1 MIIHQVLHGYSQGH
15 NRLASSFPLSV
26 QDDDKMKMLSDWSEY
41 SGIKDNSYITTYPLL
56 DGRHY
61 VVAKS
66 WYADDMER
74 PGCVWTHSLILD
86 LNNLDEKF
94 DFRSLMRLFKRPIKG
109 DYSSYSEVIR
119 YTAFP
124 LSGVTKTFQEDVLVW
139 LYSNL
144 IENKGPMVYR
154 VEQDSSYYQGL
165 ILLLLQ
171 YLPLGFCKN
180 VVLCSGSAYGRKSSM
195 VEYTLQFA
203 TSVGT
208 SLFTVVKDSKNEIDG
223 VCEGIRSI
231 CETMIKDAS
240 DTSEVLRVFSSDI
253 GSSPLK
259 LCTTGT
265 LLKYLDNAIA
275 QSGEK
280 PSFSEIV
287 KLMVEAFPSMYEGI
301 NVKTTFCK
309 KSVSN
314 LFSPELVVLADLATC
329 VSDKFLNY
337 DAIEYHQRVA
347 DLKNSEGVDAYAKY
361 ILSLLESDS
370 INSAGEYQL
379 KNSSE
384 YLQAGEYYYLANNYW
399 SVYMSLVIAN
409 PNILRYSF
417 WVDLPEG
424 HFASA
429 YDLFRKY
436 CFQEFDNWGKL
447 FQIVLYRHHTIDT
460 SLMECFVKNIPNFVW
475 EVMEYLNHSVAY
487 QLDPLVK
494 RYCADKSFQ
503 VLEWLREQ
511 KELTMPTARFIV
523 ENLSPY
529 ETNIKAYGSNIWT
542 SLYNCNQYET
552 LQYFTFMYILGH
564 NWSDNIGLKYI
575 KRSFFQ
581 LHQALATDSL
591 PIYLWAE
598 LEPYTA
604 QLRWY
609 NEWDKC
615 KKLRKGIVKYLKS
628 SGYGKDVLF
637 DFTPF
642 KNLNETL
649 EGIWNRSLTRT

>member
-329 VSDKFLNY
+329 ISDKFLNY

-436 CFQEFDNWGKL
+436 CFQDFDNWGKL

-494 RYCADKSFQ
+494 RYCTDKSFQ

-529 ETNIKAYGSNIWT
+529 ATNIKAYGSNIWM

-598 LEPYTA
+598 LEPYTT

-649 EGIWNRSLTRT
+649 EGIWSRS

>member
-329 VSDKFLNY
+329 ISDKFLNY

-436 CFQEFDNWGKL
+436 CFQDFDNWGKL

-494 RYCADKSFQ
+494 RYCTDKSFQ

-529 ETNIKAYGSNIWT
+529 EINIKAYGSNIWT

-564 NWSDNIGLKYI
+564 NWSDNIGFKYI

-649 EGIWNRSLTRT
+649 EGIWSRS

>member
-41 SGIKDNSYITTYPLL
+41 SGSKDNSYITTYPLL
-56 DGRHY
+56 DCRHY

-109 DYSSYSEVIR
+109 DYSSYSEVIK
-119 YTAFP
+119 YTTLP
-124 LSGVTKTFQEDVLVW
+124 VSGGIDTFQEDVLVW

-171 YLPLGFCKN
+171 YLPLDFCKN
-180 VVLCSGSAYGRKSSM
+180 IVFCSGSAYGRKSSI

-231 CETMIKDAS
+231 CETMIKDDS

-259 LCTTGT
+259 LCTIGM

-275 QSGEK
+275 KSGEN

-287 KLMVEAFPSMYEGI
+287 KLMAEAFPSMYEGI

-329 VSDKFLNY
+329 ISDKFLNY
-337 DAIEYHQRVA
+337 EAIEYHQRVA

-361 ILSLLESDS
+361 ILSLLDSDS
-370 INSAGEYQL
+370 INSVGEYQL
-379 KNSSE
+379 KNSSA

-417 WVDLPEG
+417 WVDMSEE
-424 HFASA
+424 HFVSL

-436 CFQEFDNWGKL
+436 PFQDFDNWDKL

-475 EVMEYLNHSVAY
+475 EVMEYLNHSLSY

-494 RYCADKSFQ
+494 RYCADKSFY

-511 KELTMPTARFIV
+511 KELTMPTVRFIV

-529 ETNIKAYGSNIWT
+529 ETNIKAYGGNIWT
-542 SLYNCNQYET
+542 SLYNCNKYET

-564 NWSDNIGLKYI
+564 NWSDNVGLKYI
-575 KRSFFQ
+575 KRSFAQ
-581 LHQALATDSL
+581 LHQSLATNSL
-591 PIYLWAE
+591 PIDLWAK
-598 LEPYTA
+598 LEPYTV

-628 SGYGKDVLF
+628 SGYSKDVLF

-642 KNLNETL
+642 KDLNETL
-649 EGIWNRSLTRT
+649 EGIWSRS

>member
-1 MIIHQVLHGYSQGH
+1 M
-15 NRLASSFPLSV
+15 
-26 QDDDKMKMLSDWSEY
+26 
-41 SGIKDNSYITTYPLL
+41 
-56 DGRHY
+56 
-61 VVAKS
+61 
-66 WYADDMER
+66 
-74 PGCVWTHSLILD
+74 
-86 LNNLDEKF
+86 
-94 DFRSLMRLFKRPIKG
+94 
-109 DYSSYSEVIR
+109 
-119 YTAFP
+119 
-124 LSGVTKTFQEDVLVW
+124 
-139 LYSNL
+139 
-144 IENKGPMVYR
+144 YR

-287 KLMVEAFPSMYEGI
+287 KLMVEALPSMYDGI
-301 NVKTTFCK
+301 NVKPTFCK
-309 KSVSN
+309 KRVSN

-329 VSDKFLNY
+329 ISDKFLNY

-384 YLQAGEYYYLANNYW
+384 YLKAGEYYYLANNYW

-436 CFQEFDNWGKL
+436 CFQDFDNWGKL

-494 RYCADKSFQ
+494 RYCTDKSFQ

-615 KKLRKGIVKYLKS
+615 KKLRKGAIRYLKI
-628 SGYGKDVLF
+628 SGYKKTDLFYFTPDTDLNDVL
-637 DFTPF
+637 
-642 KNLNETL
+642 LN
-649 EGIWNRSLTRT
+649 IWDKINK

>member
-154 VEQDSSYYQGL
+154 VEQDSSYYQSL

-329 VSDKFLNY
+329 ISDKFLIY

-436 CFQEFDNWGKL
+436 CFQDFDNWGKL

-494 RYCADKSFQ
+494 RYCTDKSFQ

-529 ETNIKAYGSNIWT
+529 ETNIKAYGSNIWK

-564 NWSDNIGLKYI
+564 NWSDNIGLKYL

-591 PIYLWAE
+591 PIYLWTK

-604 QLRWY
+604 PLRWY

-628 SGYGKDVLF
+628 SGYSKDVLF

-649 EGIWNRSLTRT
+649 EGIWSRS

>member
-429 YDLFRKY
+429 YDLYRKY
-436 CFQEFDNWGKL
+436 CFQDFDNWGKL

-475 EVMEYLNHSVAY
+475 EVMEYLNHSVVY

-494 RYCADKSFQ
+494 RYCTDKSFQ

-529 ETNIKAYGSNIWT
+529 ATNIKAYGSNIWM

-649 EGIWNRSLTRT
+649 EGIWSRS

>member
-154 VEQDSSYYQGL
+154 VEQDSSYYQSL

-329 VSDKFLNY
+329 ISDKFLNY

-436 CFQEFDNWGKL
+436 CFQDFDNWGKL

-494 RYCADKSFQ
+494 RYCTDKSFQ

-529 ETNIKAYGSNIWT
+529 ETNIKAYGSNIWK

-564 NWSDNIGLKYI
+564 NWSDNIGLKYL

-591 PIYLWAE
+591 PIYLWTK

-604 QLRWY
+604 PLRWY

-628 SGYGKDVLF
+628 SGYSKDVLF

-649 EGIWNRSLTRT
+649 EGIWSRS

>member
-309 KSVSN
+309 KRVSN

-329 VSDKFLNY
+329 ISDKFLNY

-436 CFQEFDNWGKL
+436 CFQDFDNWGKL

-475 EVMEYLNHSVAY
+475 EVMEYLNHSVVY

-494 RYCADKSFQ
+494 RYCTDKSFQ

-649 EGIWNRSLTRT
+649 EGIWSRS

>member
-180 VVLCSGSAYGRKSSM
+180 VVLCSGSAYGRKYSM

-265 LLKYLDNAIA
+265 LLKYLDDAIA

-329 VSDKFLNY
+329 ISDKFLNY

-436 CFQEFDNWGKL
+436 CFQDFDNWGKL

-494 RYCADKSFQ
+494 RYCTDKSFQ

-649 EGIWNRSLTRT
+649 EGIWSRS

>member
-109 DYSSYSEVIR
+109 DYSSYSDVIR

-329 VSDKFLNY
+329 ISDKFLNY

-436 CFQEFDNWGKL
+436 CFQDFDNWGKL

-494 RYCADKSFQ
+494 RYCTDKSFQ

-649 EGIWNRSLTRT
+649 EGIWSRS

>member
-329 VSDKFLNY
+329 ISDKFLNY

-436 CFQEFDNWGKL
+436 CFQDFDNWGKL

-494 RYCADKSFQ
+494 RYCTDKSFQ

-649 EGIWNRSLTRT
+649 EGIWSRS

>member
-109 DYSSYSEVIR
+109 DYSSYSEVIK
-119 YTAFP
+119 YTALP
-124 LSGVTKTFQEDVLVW
+124 VSGGIDTFQEDVLVW

-171 YLPLGFCKN
+171 YLPLDFCKN
-180 VVLCSGSAYGRKSSM
+180 IVFCSGSAYGRKSSI

-231 CETMIKDAS
+231 CETMIKDDS

-259 LCTTGT
+259 LCTTGM

-275 QSGEK
+275 QSGEN

-287 KLMVEAFPSMYEGI
+287 KLMVEAFPSMYEGM

-329 VSDKFLNY
+329 ISDKFLNY
-337 DAIEYHQRVA
+337 EAIEYHQRVA

-361 ILSLLESDS
+361 ILSLLDSDS

-379 KNSSE
+379 KNSSA

-417 WVDLPEG
+417 WVDLSEG
-424 HFASA
+424 HFVSV

-436 CFQEFDNWGKL
+436 SFQDFDNWGKL

-460 SLMECFVKNIPNFVW
+460 SLMECFVKNIPNLVW
-475 EVMEYLNHSVAY
+475 EVMEYLNHSLSY

-494 RYCADKSFQ
+494 RYCADKSFY

-511 KELTMPTARFIV
+511 KELTMPTVRFIV
-523 ENLSPY
+523 ENLSPS
-529 ETNIKAYGSNIWT
+529 ETNIKVNGGNIWT
-542 SLYNCNQYET
+542 SLYNCNKYET

-564 NWSDNIGLKYI
+564 NWSDNIGLKYL

-591 PIYLWAE
+591 PIYLWTK

-604 QLRWY
+604 PLRWY

-628 SGYGKDVLF
+628 SGYSKDVLF

-649 EGIWNRSLTRT
+649 EGIWSRS

>member
-41 SGIKDNSYITTYPLL
+41 SGSKDNSYITTYPLL
-56 DGRHY
+56 DCRHY

-109 DYSSYSEVIR
+109 DYSSYSEVIK
-119 YTAFP
+119 YTALP
-124 LSGVTKTFQEDVLVW
+124 VSGGIDTFQEDVLVW

-171 YLPLGFCKN
+171 YLPLDFCKN
-180 VVLCSGSAYGRKSSM
+180 IVFCSGSAYGRKSSI

-231 CETMIKDAS
+231 CETMIKDDS

-259 LCTTGT
+259 LCTTGM

-275 QSGEK
+275 QSGEN

-287 KLMVEAFPSMYEGI
+287 KLMVEAFPSMYEGM

-329 VSDKFLNY
+329 ISDKFLNY
-337 DAIEYHQRVA
+337 EAIEYHQRVA

-361 ILSLLESDS
+361 ILSLLDSDS

-379 KNSSE
+379 KNSSA

-417 WVDLPEG
+417 WVDLSEG
-424 HFASA
+424 HFVSV

-436 CFQEFDNWGKL
+436 SFQDFDNWGKL

-460 SLMECFVKNIPNFVW
+460 SLMECFVKNIPNLVW
-475 EVMEYLNHSVAY
+475 EVMEYLNHSLSY

-494 RYCADKSFQ
+494 RYCADKSFY

-511 KELTMPTARFIV
+511 KELTMPTVRFIV
-523 ENLSPY
+523 ENLSPS
-529 ETNIKAYGSNIWT
+529 ETNIKANGGNIWT
-542 SLYNCNQYET
+542 SLYNCNKYET

-564 NWSDNIGLKYI
+564 NWSDNIGLKYL

-591 PIYLWAE
+591 PIYLWTK

-604 QLRWY
+604 PLRWY

-628 SGYGKDVLF
+628 SGYSKDVLF

-649 EGIWNRSLTRT
+649 EGIWSRS

>member
-280 PSFSEIV
+280 PSFSKIV

-329 VSDKFLNY
+329 ISDKFLNY
-337 DAIEYHQRVA
+337 GAIEYHQRVA

-424 HFASA
+424 HFSSV

-436 CFQEFDNWGKL
+436 CFQDFDNWGKL

-475 EVMEYLNHSVAY
+475 EVLEYLNHSVAY

-494 RYCADKSFQ
+494 RYCTDKSFQ

-628 SGYGKDVLF
+628 SGYSKDVLF

-649 EGIWNRSLTRT
+649 EGIWNRS

>member
-154 VEQDSSYYQGL
+154 VEQDSSYYQSL

-329 VSDKFLNY
+329 ISDKFLNY

-436 CFQEFDNWGKL
+436 CFQDFDNWGKL

-494 RYCADKSFQ
+494 RYCTDKSFQ

-564 NWSDNIGLKYI
+564 NWSDNIGLKYL

-591 PIYLWAE
+591 PIYLWTK

-604 QLRWY
+604 PLRWY

-628 SGYGKDVLF
+628 SGYSKDVLF

-649 EGIWNRSLTRT
+649 EGIWSRS

>member
-109 DYSSYSEVIR
+109 DYSSYSDVIR

-329 VSDKFLNY
+329 ISDKFLNY

-436 CFQEFDNWGKL
+436 CFQDFDNWGKL

-494 RYCADKSFQ
+494 RYCTDKSFQ

-564 NWSDNIGLKYI
+564 NWSDNIGLKYL

-591 PIYLWAE
+591 PIYLWTK

-604 QLRWY
+604 PLRWY

-628 SGYGKDVLF
+628 SGYSKDVLF

-649 EGIWNRSLTRT
+649 EGIWSRS

>member
-329 VSDKFLNY
+329 ISDKFLNY

-424 HFASA
+424 HFASV

-436 CFQEFDNWGKL
+436 CFQDFDNWGKL

-494 RYCADKSFQ
+494 RYCTDKSFQ

-649 EGIWNRSLTRT
+649 EGIWSRS

>member
-119 YTAFP
+119 YTGFP

-329 VSDKFLNY
+329 ISDKFLNY

-436 CFQEFDNWGKL
+436 CFQDFDNWGKL

-494 RYCADKSFQ
+494 RYCTDKSFQ

-529 ETNIKAYGSNIWT
+529 ATNIKAYGSNIWT

-591 PIYLWAE
+591 PICLWAE

-649 EGIWNRSLTRT
+649 EGIWSRS